1 MRSNGLATILLMIP
15 VLTVPA
21 LAIFGIPQFAPVVAS
36 PLDEGRDHDREVR
49 VGNSSS
55 LSRDELFGDVEG
67 FGSGPD
73 SADEVFEE
81 RRSKLN
87 RPRVRSGAGGR
98 LSKDA
103 AKTEGNEDV
112 DAEADWS
119 TANIP
124 RSAAARPSEIQRVQ
138 GQGKTPKRFSVHESP
153 TRNARRSV
161 PSDKRYDAVRLASAT
176 DEDDP
181 VTQAKF
187 VEDHD
192 SDQIQQNAPFQK
204 KSSQRKSSRSEET
217 RPSKRQEFADQP
229 LTWQSAVEKLNEFD
243 IRSFR
248 LEPGHQFGHF
258 VFICSYTPPDTP
270 RVSHRF
276 EADAD
281 EPLKAVEKVLE
292 QIVEWQKRR

>member
-36 PLDEGRDHDREVR
+36 PLDEGRDHDREAR
-49 VGNSSS
+49 VGNSAS

-67 FGSGPD
+67 FGSEPD
-73 SADEVFEE
+73 GSDEIFED
-81 RRSKLN
+81 RRNKLN
-87 RPRVRSGAGGR
+87 RPGPAARIGTKS
-98 LSKDA
+98 SKDV
-103 AKTEGNEDV
+103 AKSSWGDDLNEDTGFTT
-112 DAEADWS
+112 S
-119 TANIP
+119 NIP
-124 RSAAARPSEIQRVQ
+124 RSNAAGSRPAEIRPVLSQ
-138 GQGKTPKRFSVHESP
+138 GRNPKRFAIGDTP
-153 TRNARRSV
+153 TQNPRRAM
-161 PSDKRYDAVRLASAT
+161 PTTKRSNGVQLASAT
-176 DEDDP
+176 DENESVAPANFFDDGDADRG
-181 VTQAKF
+181 QAM
-187 VEDHD
+187 
-192 SDQIQQNAPFQK
+192 APYQK
-204 KSSQRKSSRSEET
+204 KSSRSEES
-217 RPSKRQEFADQP
+217 RPSKRRELASEP
-229 LTWQSAVEKLNEFD
+229 LTWQSAVEKLNEFE

-248 LEPGHQFGHF
+248 LEPGHQLGHF